1 MFRIDTLIGLCANFS
16 SVISFSY
23 KIGLFKTL
31 IHRTYAVSSSRNLFH
46 DEIKKT
52 KHLLSKNMYPHYLID
67 KQIKLFLNNK
77 LSEYEKPKENSNK
90 ENRKYHKLP

>member
-1 MFRIDTLIGLCANFS
+1 MQL
-16 SVISFSY
+16 
-23 KIGLFKTL
+23 
-31 IHRTYAVSSSRNLFH
+31 AVPG
-46 DEIKKT
+46 IY
-52 KHLLSKNMYPHYLID
+52 LSKNMYPHYLID